1 MLLSPPI
8 HLSPSSHTLI
18 QYLPGRARSEALL
31 LSRRVISILHVP
43 YSVRDHFPSP
53 GHTISP
59 SIFSLPDILSISR
72 NRLPV
77 PLIRLEEHH
86 QGEFVPLCA
95 SVHHPCSWQ
104 LSILLYFPL
113 VSSLPIV
120 RISAHYQALE
130 ERVLSHLRVY
140 AASRLLRLLTHS

>member
-18 QYLPGRARSEALL
+18 QYLSGRARSEALL

-53 GHTISP
+53 GNTISP
-59 SIFSLPDILSISR
+59 SISSLPDILSISR

-77 PLIRLEEHH
+77 PLILLEEHH

-104 LSILLYFPL
+104 LSVLLYLPL
-113 VSSLPIV
+113 VPIV